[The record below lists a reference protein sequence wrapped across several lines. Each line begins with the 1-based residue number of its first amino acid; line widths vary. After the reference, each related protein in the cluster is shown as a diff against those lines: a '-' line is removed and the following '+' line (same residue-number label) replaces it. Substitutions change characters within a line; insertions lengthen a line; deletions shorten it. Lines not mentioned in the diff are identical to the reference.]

1 MKRFFISISILIS
14 LGFPANAQE
23 SSWLQLEAHSSLR
36 AAQERT
42 RAYAGA
48 FEAVNGFSMPGG
60 WYAVVLGPFTKQE
73 AEERRRT
80 LRRENLIPNDS
91 FIADGRGYRQ
101 QFWPIGANTLTAE
114 PIGEAPT
121 ETTAIEMS
129 VVEPAISE
137 PTAPQPVAD
146 IEETTRQARKSEALL
161 NRDERKMLQ
170 TALQWE
176 GFYTAAID
184 GAFGRGT
191 RRSMAA
197 YQAEMGYKATG
208 ILTTNQRAELLKNY
222 NAILEG
228 IGLATIIDKST
239 GIQIDMPMA
248 LVEFARYEPPFVH
261 YDSKNDS
268 GVRVLLISQT
278 GDQASLFGLYDIMQT
293 LEIVPL
299 AGERKRKD
307 CSFVLTGKTEK
318 FTSYTYAALESGMIK
333 GFTLI
338 WPQGDGKRLE
348 RVIAAMKASFKPVGN
363 TALDPNLG
371 EPTAEQRID
380 LISGLEIRKPIIS
393 RTGFYI
399 DSVGRVLTTASSVQN
414 CGRISIDETYDA
426 RVELVNSELG
436 IAVLKPINTL
446 APVAFA
452 SFNTKPP
459 RLNSEIAVSG
469 YSYEGALGSAT
480 TTFGKLTDIRGLRGE
495 EYLRRLAMVTQ
506 SGDAG
511 GPVFDMTGAVLGMLL
526 PHSTSSTQKLP
537 EEVNFAVSADAIAKA
552 GVKLPASTISGAL
565 APIELAAKGIDMT
578 VLVSCWN

>member
-1 MKRFFISISILIS
+1 MKQFLLSISILIS
-14 LGFPANAQE
+14 LVFSANAQE

-60 WYAVVLGPFTKQE
+60 WYAVALGPFTKQE
-73 AEERRRT
+73 AEERRRA

-91 FIADGRGYRQ
+91 FIVDGRGYRQ
-101 QFWPIGANTLTAE
+101 QFWPIGANTLAAE
-114 PIGEAPT
+114 PIGETSAEASPV
-121 ETTAIEMS
+121 ETV
-129 VVEPAISE
+129 VVEPIE
-137 PTAPQPVAD
+137 PTITVPQPVAS
-146 IEETTRQARKSEALL
+146 IEETPRQARKSEALL

-197 YQAEMGYKATG
+197 YQTEMGYKATG
-208 ILTTNQRAELLKNY
+208 ILTTKQRVELLKNY

-228 IGLATIIDKST
+228 IGLATITDEAA

-248 LVEFARYEPPFVH
+248 MVEFARHEPPFVH

-299 AGERKRKD
+299 EGERKRKD
-307 CSFVLTGKTEK
+307 RSFVLTGQNEK
-318 FTSYTYAALESGMIK
+318 FTSYTYAALKSGMIK

-338 WPQGDGKRLE
+338 WPQGDEKRLE
-348 RVIAAMKASFKPVGN
+348 RVIAAMKASFMPVGN

-414 CGRISIDETYDA
+414 CSRISIDETYEA
-426 RVELVNSELG
+426 NVEMVNAELG
-436 IAVLKPINTL
+436 IAVLKPINKL

-452 SFNTKPP
+452 TFNTKPP

-495 EYLRRLAMVTQ
+495 ENLRRLAMVIQ

-526 PHSTSSTQKLP
+526 PRSTSSTQQLP
-537 EEVNFAVSADAIAKA
+537 EEVNFAIGADAIAKA
-552 GVKLPASTISGAL
+552 GVALPASSVSGAL
-565 APIELAAKGIDMT
+565 APVELAAKAIDMT